1 LLKWI
6 WINVF
11 GEFMTK
17 RVFSVASFYLFM
29 SLALNPANADDDE
42 FVPAYQNVESFAFE
56 DPNKYFAHK
65 RGRLYYTSGKKNG
78 FRINENNEESTDE
91 TIGILTFLLSPAAL
105 VYMNV
110 IGWWD

>member
-1 LLKWI
+1 
-6 WINVF
+6 
-11 GEFMTK
+11 MTK
-17 RVFSVASFYLFM
+17 RVLSVASFYLFI
-29 SLALNPANADDDE
+29 SLVLNPVNAEDE